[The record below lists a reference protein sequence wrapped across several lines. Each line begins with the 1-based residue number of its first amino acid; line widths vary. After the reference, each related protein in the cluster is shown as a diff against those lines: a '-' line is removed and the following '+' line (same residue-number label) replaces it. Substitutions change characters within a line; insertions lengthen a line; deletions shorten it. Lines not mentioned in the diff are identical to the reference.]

1 MVQVVKDEMAKI
13 EKTPTNDAQTSP
25 LKMFKN

>member
-13 EKTPTNDAQTSP
+13 EKAPTTDAQTSP
-25 LKMFKN
+25 LKMGKK